1 MLSSAQLK
9 QITTEARPIIERQ
22 LEDAERLAGLRDVV
36 AAAGGDWG
44 QLKALIK
51 AQIRDE
57 QDEAGEGKHVR
68 KILDKADYANAYAG
82 MLGLANMNEKNFS
95 DDTPHDADGVV
106 IEDDNLIPAFLSPAQ
121 PNGADPRTPVGAA
134 VVGETANHSEVAG
147 ELVAPGLTAAD
158 HGTDGG
164 VSADDL
170 SAGGENVAD
179 RPVHVPEEP
188 GPGSTSVNPP
198 AEGGTNSASISE
210 PVTVPPPHTVTATG
224 DDSAAP
230 PSAAVVVPELASVDA
245 DAGVDR
251 SGSHRAP
258 APVANVVALRS
269 HDPATH
275 FLSEKGLA
283 RLHGCLK
290 PEICASSS
298 PRTKLCFDCSRQH
311 DGPTAQMGSAS

>member
-121 PNGADPRTPVGAA
+121 PNGADPRTPAGAA
-134 VVGETANHSEVAG
+134 AVGETANHSGVE
-147 ELVAPGLTAAD
+147 PD
-158 HGTDGG
+158 DRDGG
-164 VSADDL
+164 NERA
-170 SAGGENVAD
+170 
-179 RPVHVPEEP
+179 
-188 GPGSTSVNPP
+188 SVNHITPSVP
-198 AEGGTNSASISE
+198 VNQSE
-210 PVTVPPPHTVTATG
+210 PATLAPQEIAEPG

-258 APVANVVALRS
+258 LNAPAPVATDYTKPNPWCQDPEDCGVNASWNHMCGSCLR
-269 HDPATH
+269 
-275 FLSEKGLA
+275 
-283 RLHGCLK
+283 LK
-290 PEICASSS
+290 NE
-298 PRTKLCFDCSRQH
+298 RQAA
-311 DGPTAQMGSAS
+311 GAVQ